1 MSKIKS
7 VTGREILDSRG
18 NPTIEVE
25 VALTSGEIGRAAVPS
40 GASTGKHEAVE
51 LRDNNESRFHGKG
64 VQKAVNSIKTEINDS
79 ITGFDIFG
87 QEEIDTALIALDG
100 TPNKSRLGANAILG
114 TSIAIAQAAAKSN
127 SSPLY
132 IHLAKDPENLKLP
145 MPMMNILNGGSHADN
160 SLDIQE
166 FMIIPISANSISN
179 AIRMGSEVFHSLR
192 NILKADG
199 LTTAVGDEGGFAPP
213 LKSSSDAIDYIM
225 KAIEKANY
233 TPGTDF
239 MLALDCAS
247 SEYFDGKSY
256 NMEGES
262 LRLDQEQKV
271 QFLES
276 LQNRYPIVSI
286 EDGMAEDDWKGWEN
300 LTKQIGSKCQL
311 VGDDLFATNPQR
323 LETGIKNRA
332 GNAILVKYNQ
342 IGTITETLRVID
354 IAKKNDFLQ
363 IISHR
368 SGETEDVS
376 IADISVA
383 TGAGQIKTGSLSRT
397 DRVAKYNQLLRIEE
411 SLGDKCFM
419 SKDLLKYTYSY

>member
-18 NPTIEVE
+18 NPTVEVE
-25 VALTSGEIGRAAVPS
+25 VTLTSGVIGRAAVPS

-51 LRDNNESRFHGKG
+51 LRDSNKSRFHGKG

-87 QEEIDTALIALDG
+87 QKEIDTALIALDG

-127 SSPLY
+127 STPLY

-192 NILKADG
+192 NLLKADG

-213 LKSSSDAIDYIM
+213 LKSTTDAIDYIM

-233 TPGTDF
+233 TPGGDF

-271 QFLES
+271 QFLEN
-276 LQNRYPIVSI
+276 LQKRYPIVSI
-286 EDGMAEDDWKGWEN
+286 EDGMAEDDWEGWKN
-300 LTKQIGSKCQL
+300 LTTQIGSKCQL
-311 VGDDLFATNPQR
+311 VGDDLFATNSQR
-323 LETGIKNRA
+323 LETGIKSRA

-363 IISHR
+363 IVSHR

-411 SLGDKCFM
+411 SLGEKCFM
-419 SKDLLKYTYSY
+419 SKDLLKYT

>member
-233 TPGTDF
+233 TPGEDF

>member
-18 NPTIEVE
+18 NPTVEVE
-25 VALTSGEIGRAAVPS
+25 VTLTSGVIGRAAVPS

-51 LRDNNESRFHGKG
+51 LRDSNKSRFHGKG
-64 VQKAVNSIKTEINDS
+64 VQKAVNSIKTEINYS

-87 QEEIDTALIALDG
+87 QKEIDTALIALDG

-127 SSPLY
+127 STPLY

-192 NILKADG
+192 NLLKADG

-213 LKSSSDAIDYIM
+213 LKTTTDAIDYIM
-225 KAIEKANY
+225 KAVEKANY
-233 TPGTDF
+233 TPGRDF

-247 SEYFDGKSY
+247 SEYFDGKRY

-271 QFLES
+271 QFLEN
-276 LQNRYPIVSI
+276 LQKRYPIVSI
-286 EDGMAEDDWKGWEN
+286 EDGMAEDDWEGWKN
-300 LTKQIGSKCQL
+300 LTTQIGSKCQL

-323 LETGIKNRA
+323 LETGIKSRA

-363 IISHR
+363 IVSHR

-411 SLGDKCFM
+411 TLGEKCFM
-419 SKDLLKYTYSY
+419 SKDLLKYT

>member
-18 NPTIEVE
+18 NPTVEVE
-25 VALTSGEIGRAAVPS
+25 VTLTSGVIGRAAVPS

-64 VQKAVNSIKTEINDS
+64 VQKAVNSIKTEINHS

-127 SSPLY
+127 STPLY

-160 SLDIQE
+160 RLDIQE

-192 NILKADG
+192 NLLKADG

-213 LKSSSDAIDYIM
+213 LKNSTDAIDYIM
-225 KAIEKANY
+225 KAIEKASY
-233 TPGTDF
+233 TPGEDF

-256 NMEGES
+256 NMEGEA

-271 QFLES
+271 QFLGR
-276 LQNRYPIVSI
+276 LQKRYPIVSI

-332 GNAILVKYNQ
+332 GNAILIKYNQ

-363 IISHR
+363 IVSHR

-411 SLGDKCFM
+411 TLGDKCFM
-419 SKDLLKYTYSY
+419 SKDLLKYT

>member
-18 NPTIEVE
+18 NPTVEVE
-25 VALTSGEIGRAAVPS
+25 VALTSGVIGRAAVPS

-51 LRDNNESRFHGKG
+51 LRDSNESRFHGKG

-127 SSPLY
+127 STPLY

-192 NILKADG
+192 NLLKADG

-213 LKSSSDAIDYIM
+213 LKSTTDAIDYIM

-233 TPGTDF
+233 TPGRDF

-247 SEYFDGKSY
+247 SEYFDGKRY

-271 QFLES
+271 QFLEN
-276 LQNRYPIVSI
+276 LQKRYPIVSI
-286 EDGMAEDDWKGWEN
+286 EDGMAEDDWEGWKN
-300 LTKQIGSKCQL
+300 LTTQIGSKCQL

-323 LETGIKNRA
+323 LETGIKSRA

-363 IISHR
+363 IVSHR

-397 DRVAKYNQLLRIEE
+397 DRIAKYNQLLRIEE
-411 SLGDKCFM
+411 TLGDKCFM
-419 SKDLLKYTYSY
+419 SKDLLKYT

>member
-18 NPTIEVE
+18 NPTVEVE
-25 VALTSGEIGRAAVPS
+25 VALTSGVIGRAAVPS

-51 LRDNNESRFHGKG
+51 LRDSNESRFHGKG

-127 SSPLY
+127 STPLY

-160 SLDIQE
+160 RLDIQE

-192 NILKADG
+192 NLLKTDG

-213 LKSSSDAIDYIM
+213 LKSTTDAIDYIM

-233 TPGTDF
+233 TPGRDF

-247 SEYFDGKSY
+247 SEYFDGKRY

-271 QFLES
+271 QFLEN
-276 LQNRYPIVSI
+276 LQKRYPIVSI
-286 EDGMAEDDWKGWEN
+286 EDGMAEDDWEGWKN
-300 LTKQIGSKCQL
+300 LTTQIGSKCQL

-323 LETGIKNRA
+323 LETGIKSKA

-363 IISHR
+363 IVSHR

-411 SLGDKCFM
+411 TLGEKCFM
-419 SKDLLKYTYSY
+419 SKDLLKYT

>member
-18 NPTIEVE
+18 NPTVEVE
-25 VALTSGEIGRAAVPS
+25 VTLTSGVIGRAAVPS

-51 LRDNNESRFHGKG
+51 LRDSNESRFHGKG

-127 SSPLY
+127 STPLY

-192 NILKADG
+192 NLLKADG

-213 LKSSSDAIDYIM
+213 LKSTTDAIDYIM

-233 TPGTDF
+233 TPGRDF

-247 SEYFDGKSY
+247 SEYFDGKRY

-271 QFLES
+271 QFLEN
-276 LQNRYPIVSI
+276 LQKRYPIVSI
-286 EDGMAEDDWKGWEN
+286 EDGMAEDDWEGWKN
-300 LTKQIGSKCQL
+300 LTTQIGSKCQL

-323 LETGIKNRA
+323 LETGIKSRA

-363 IISHR
+363 IVSHR

-397 DRVAKYNQLLRIEE
+397 DRIAKYNQLLRIEE
-411 SLGDKCFM
+411 TLGDKCFM
-419 SKDLLKYTYSY
+419 SKDLLKYT

>member
-18 NPTIEVE
+18 NPTVEVE
-25 VALTSGEIGRAAVPS
+25 VALTSGVIGRAAVPS

-51 LRDNNESRFHGKG
+51 LRDSNESRFHGKG

-127 SSPLY
+127 STPLY

-192 NILKADG
+192 NLLKADG

-213 LKSSSDAIDYIM
+213 LKSTTDAIDYIM

-233 TPGTDF
+233 TPGRDF

-247 SEYFDGKSY
+247 SEYFDGKRY

-271 QFLES
+271 QFLEN
-276 LQNRYPIVSI
+276 LQKRYPIVSI
-286 EDGMAEDDWKGWEN
+286 EDGMAEDDWEGWKN
-300 LTKQIGSKCQL
+300 LTTQIGSKCQL

-323 LETGIKNRA
+323 LETGIKSRA

-363 IISHR
+363 IVSHR

-411 SLGDKCFM
+411 TLGDKCFM
-419 SKDLLKYTYSY
+419 SKDLLKYT

>member
-18 NPTIEVE
+18 NPTVEVE
-25 VALTSGEIGRAAVPS
+25 VALTSGVIGRAAVPS

-51 LRDNNESRFHGKG
+51 LRDSNESRFHGKG
-64 VQKAVNSIKTEINDS
+64 VQKAVNSIKTEINES

-127 SSPLY
+127 STPLY

-192 NILKADG
+192 NLLKADG

-213 LKSSSDAIDYIM
+213 LKSTTDAIDYIM

-233 TPGTDF
+233 TPGRDF

-247 SEYFDGKSY
+247 SEYFDGKRY

-271 QFLES
+271 QFLEN
-276 LQNRYPIVSI
+276 LQKRYPIVSI
-286 EDGMAEDDWKGWEN
+286 EDGMAEDDWEGWKN
-300 LTKQIGSKCQL
+300 LTTQIGSKCQL

-323 LETGIKNRA
+323 LETGIKSRA

-363 IISHR
+363 IVSHR

-411 SLGDKCFM
+411 TLGEKCFM
-419 SKDLLKYTYSY
+419 SKDLLKYT

>member
-18 NPTIEVE
+18 NPTVEVE
-25 VALTSGEIGRAAVPS
+25 VLLNSGVVGKAAVPS
-40 GASTGKHEAVE
+40 GASTGRHEAVE
-51 LRDNNESRFHGKG
+51 LRDDDKSRFHGKG
-64 VQKAVNSIKTEINDS
+64 VQKAVNSIKTEINDTIS
-79 ITGFDIFG
+79 GFYIHE
-87 QEEIDTALIALDG
+87 QKEIDTALITLDG

-127 SSPLY
+127 STPLY
-132 IHLAKDPENLKLP
+132 LYLANNPENLKLP

-160 SLDIQE
+160 DLDIQE
-166 FMIIPISANSISN
+166 FMIIPISANSIAT

-192 NILKADG
+192 NLLLEYG
-199 LTTAVGDEGGFAPP
+199 LTAAVGDEGGFAPP
-213 LKSSSDAIDYIM
+213 LKSTSDAIDYIM
-225 KAIEKANY
+225 RAIEKANY
-233 TPGTDF
+233 TPGQDF
-239 MLALDCAS
+239 LLALDCAS
-247 SEYFDGKSY
+247 SEYFDGENY
-256 NMEGES
+256 NMRGEGF
-262 LRLDQEQKV
+262 RLNRDEQIL
-271 QFLES
+271 FLED
-276 LQNRYPIVSI
+276 LQKKYPIISI

-300 LTKQIGSKCQL
+300 LTSRVGSKCQL

-323 LETGIKNRA
+323 LKNGIKKGA
-332 GNAILVKYNQ
+332 GNAILIKYNQ
-342 IGTITETLRVID
+342 IGTITETLNVID

-363 IISHR
+363 IVSHR

-411 SLGDKCFM
+411 ALADNCFL
-419 SKDLLKYTYSY
+419 SKDLLKYA

>member
-18 NPTIEVE
+18 NPTVEVE
-25 VALTSGEIGRAAVPS
+25 VALTSGVIGRAAVPS

-51 LRDNNESRFHGKG
+51 LRDSNESRFHGKG

-127 SSPLY
+127 STPLY

-192 NILKADG
+192 NLLKTDG

-213 LKSSSDAIDYIM
+213 LKSTTDAIDYIM

-233 TPGTDF
+233 TPGRDF

-247 SEYFDGKSY
+247 SEYFDGKRY

-271 QFLES
+271 QFLEN
-276 LQNRYPIVSI
+276 LQKRYPIVSI
-286 EDGMAEDDWKGWEN
+286 EDGMAEDDWEGWKN
-300 LTKQIGSKCQL
+300 LTTQIGSKCQL

-323 LETGIKNRA
+323 LETGIKSKA

-363 IISHR
+363 IVSHR

-411 SLGDKCFM
+411 TLGDKCFM
-419 SKDLLKYTYSY
+419 SKDLLKYT